1 MLDRAAPGYRSCSD
15 QPSCTVRER
24 RSLAANKHHHR
35 QTRASIQG
43 THDGYVTLA
52 CECSDPTCRDVISL
66 TVEEVEFIRKVPG
79 RLVVRPG
86 HADPEAE
93 RVVMAEPGRFEVV
106 EPFGASA

>member
-1 MLDRAAPGYRSCSD
+1 
-15 QPSCTVRER
+15 
-24 RSLAANKHHHR
+24 
-35 QTRASIQG
+35 
-43 THDGYVTLA
+43 
-52 CECSDPTCRDVISL
+52 VISL